1 VRYCVPHGFKFAG
14 IHCGIKRK
22 RRDLAII
29 YSEHPCAT
37 AGVFTRNVVKAPPLI
52 YDMRVLKTHASHIR
66 AVVANS
72 GNANACTGE
81 EGLRN
86 ARRMAEKT
94 AEVLNVPVE
103 SVLVS
108 STGVIGVQLPMD
120 KIERGIEMAAKHLA
134 RSPLHAAEAI
144 MTTDTRVKIAY
155 QEVEI
160 GGGKFTV
167 LGIAKGSG
175 MIHPNMATM
184 LAFVVTDVK
193 ATPEILK
200 KALIDSVNTTY
211 NMISVDGDTSTND
224 MVLVMANGSSDL
236 PGVHEDTE
244 IYKKFFEALNDIN
257 TRLAKMIVK
266 DGEGATKLFE
276 VIVDGAP
283 DEESARKIA
292 RSIVSS
298 NLVKAA
304 IYGEDAN
311 WGRILAAAGY
321 SGAEFDPYKLDLYIE
336 SDMGCLQ
343 VAKSGEAH
351 LFNEA
356 KAKEILKSNEIK
368 LRLEMNQG
376 NGRAVAWGCDLTE
389 EYVVINGRYRT

>member
-1 VRYCVPHGFKFAG
+1 
-14 IHCGIKRK
+14 
-22 RRDLAII
+22 
-29 YSEHPCAT
+29 
-37 AGVFTRNVVKAPPLI
+37 
-52 YDMRVLKTHASHIR
+52 
-66 AVVANS
+66 
-72 GNANACTGE
+72 
-81 EGLRN
+81 
-86 ARRMAEKT
+86 
-94 AEVLNVPVE
+94 
-103 SVLVS
+103 
-108 STGVIGVQLPMD
+108 
-120 KIERGIEMAAKHLA
+120 
-134 RSPLHAAEAI
+134 
-144 MTTDTRVKIAY
+144 
-155 QEVEI
+155 
-160 GGGKFTV
+160 
-167 LGIAKGSG
+167 

-193 ATPEILK
+193 ATPETLK
-200 KALIDSVNTTY
+200 RALIDSVNTTY

-292 RSIVSS
+292 RSIASS
-298 NLVKAA
+298 NLVKTA

-311 WGRILAAAGY
+311 WGRVLAAAGY

-336 SDMGCLQ
+336 SDTGCLQ
-343 VAKSGEAH
+343 VARSGEAYP
-351 LFNEA
+351 FEEA